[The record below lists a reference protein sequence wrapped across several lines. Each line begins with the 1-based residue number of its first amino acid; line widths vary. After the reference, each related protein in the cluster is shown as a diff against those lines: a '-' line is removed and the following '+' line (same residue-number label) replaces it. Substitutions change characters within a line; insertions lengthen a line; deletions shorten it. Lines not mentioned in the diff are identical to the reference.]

1 MNYVLRFLH
10 DDDTKYY
17 YYETV
22 EAATYEA
29 LHNLELVFTTL
40 ITNARIL
47 DTREEAEKELFEVK
61 DRLGDGFSIKF
72 TFVGIIKIT
81 DKQLFEYR
89 LKGR

>member
-22 EAATYEA
+22 EPVVYEA
-29 LHNLELVFTTL
+29 LHNLDMIFTTL
-40 ITNARIL
+40 ITKACIV
-47 DTREEAEKELFEVK
+47 DTREEAEKELFEIK
-61 DRLGDGFSIKF
+61 DRLGDGFGVKF
-72 TFVGIIKIT
+72 TFVGIVKIT